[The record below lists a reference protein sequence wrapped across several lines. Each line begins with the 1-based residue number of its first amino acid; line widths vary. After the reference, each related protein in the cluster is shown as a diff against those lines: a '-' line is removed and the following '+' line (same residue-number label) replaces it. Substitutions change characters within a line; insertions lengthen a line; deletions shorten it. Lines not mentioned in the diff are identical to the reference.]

1 MTTIAEEPA
10 RPRRDPRPSAIV
22 VIAHLSESFAFSTGV
37 PREDALVARQVR
49 ELLSSHPE
57 WPLTFDEQRAF
68 VGVRC
73 PSTLAPPHT
82 DATCGAHEVSMRAD
96 LLGEM
101 RSRLL
106 NVSRL
111 MDCVGC
117 GRCRLWG
124 KLQVQGLGT
133 ALRILYAPDRQ
144 AVLHS
149 LRRSHVVALFNLL
162 GRLSHSVEVARV
174 GVPLLGAAHATC
186 SPRGCK
192 ASEYVVFDDG
202 DPGAP
207 GAPGASG

>member
-1 MTTIAEEPA
+1 M
-10 RPRRDPRPSAIV
+10 
-22 VIAHLSESFAFSTGV
+22 
-37 PREDALVARQVR
+37 R

-73 PSTLAPPHT
+73 PSTLAPLADA
-82 DATCGAHEVSMRAD
+82 DATCGADEILRRTE
-96 LLGEM
+96 LLGEL
-101 RSRLL
+101 RARLL

-174 GVPLLGAAHATC
+174 V
-186 SPRGCK
+186 
-192 ASEYVVFDDG
+192 
-202 DPGAP
+202 
-207 GAPGASG
+207 